1 MFPKTKTRFLAAVLG
16 AAALALLAGCAMD
29 DFARATPTVV
39 VGHPNLSR
47 FHGRAFV
54 LHSISTEY
62 MHHYHYQGWSVL
74 KPRHCLAD
82 WIYQKELRYD
92 LDKGWRHEHLG
103 DGLQPPVPV
112 DIVIRLVEASHG
124 IYHGRNMISDIHL
137 PGAVI
142 RTHAMAH
149 PVSVLFPMWT
159 TDRGLIPTNAAE
171 IIYALRILRSGNT
184 KELHHYWGLT
194 GQNWGQGFIGS
205 LTSGLI
211 EGHIYG
217 IDTPMSMDEMRK
229 ITNLTS
235 AQLSKMCDAG
245 GGK

>member
-1 MFPKTKTRFLAAVLG
+1 MNIKII
-16 AAALALLAGCAMD
+16 ALLAAAMAVVGVNGCAMD
-29 DFARATPTVV
+29 NFARSTPTVV
-39 VGHPNLSR
+39 VGHPDLSR
-47 FHGRAFV
+47 FHGRALI

-62 MHHYHYQGWSVL
+62 LHHYHYQDWSVL
-74 KPRHCLAD
+74 KPRHCLAS
-82 WIYQKELRYD
+82 WVYQKELRYD
-92 LDKGWRHEHLG
+92 LKKGWRHEHLG

-124 IYHGRNMISDIHL
+124 IWHGRNLISDIHL

-142 RTHAMAH
+142 RTHAMTQ
-149 PVSVLFPMWT
+149 PVSVLIPMWA
-159 TDRGLIPTNAAE
+159 TDRVLIPTNAAE

-184 KELHHYWGLT
+184 GELHHYWALDGES
-194 GQNWGQGFIGS
+194 WGEGFVGS

-217 IDTPMSMDEMRK
+217 IDTPMSMAEMRAA
-229 ITNLTS
+229 TGLTS